1 MTHSTPPPPAAPTIT
16 LEAIRAAYGR
26 NTVVGPDAPIDLALG
41 PGRCTVILGPNG
53 SGKSTLLRV
62 AAGLHRPAAG
72 RVLLDGKP
80 LDAQPRRALA
90 RTLAVVPQSP
100 LSPPGATVREIVAM
114 GRQPHLPW
122 HAALRADD
130 RAIIDAA
137 LDRCEITHL
146 AHRDLARLS
155 GGERQRAWIAAAVA
169 QQPRALLLDEPI
181 SALDV
186 RHQLEVLRLVRDLAD
201 TEHATVV
208 IVLHDINLAAR
219 LGDRLIAMREGQII
233 ADGTPHEVMT
243 PETLHAI
250 YGVRAEIDTD
260 PETNRPWA
268 RPYETTHS

>member
-1 MTHSTPPPPAAPTIT
+1 MTPGKPDTAAPTLT
-16 LEAIRAAYGR
+16 LESVRAAYSKT
-26 NTVVGPDAPIDLALG
+26 TVVGPTTPIDLTLG
-41 PGRCTVILGPNG
+41 PGGCTVILGPNG

-62 AAGLHRPAAG
+62 ASGLHRPSAG
-72 RVLLDGKP
+72 RVLFNGSP

-100 LSPPGATVREIVAM
+100 LAPPGATVREIVAM

-122 HAALRADD
+122 HAALRTDD

-137 LDRCEITHL
+137 LARCEITHL
-146 AHRDLARLS
+146 ANRDLARLS

-169 QQPRALLLDEPI
+169 QEPRALLLDEPI

-201 TEHATVV
+201 AERATVV

-219 LGDRLIAMREGQII
+219 VGDRLIAMREGQII
-233 ADGTPHEVMT
+233 ADGTPHEVVT
-243 PETLHAI
+243 QETLQAI
-250 YGVRAEIDTD
+250 YAIRAEIDTD

-268 RPYETTHS
+268 RPYEVTRS

>member
-1 MTHSTPPPPAAPTIT
+1 MTPAAPDTAAPTLT
-16 LEAIRAAYGR
+16 LEGVQAAYAKT
-26 NTVVGPDAPIDLALG
+26 TVVGPTTPIDLTLG
-41 PGRCTVILGPNG
+41 PGGCTVILGPNG

-62 AAGLHRPAAG
+62 ASGLHRPSAG
-72 RVLLDGKP
+72 RVLFNASP

-100 LSPPGATVREIVAM
+100 LAPPGATVREIVAM

-122 HAALRADD
+122 HAALRTDD

-137 LDRCEITHL
+137 LARCEITHL
-146 AHRDLARLS
+146 ANRDLARLS

-169 QQPRALLLDEPI
+169 QEPRALLLDEPI

-201 TEHATVV
+201 AERATVV

-219 LGDRLIAMREGQII
+219 VGDRLIAMREGQII
-233 ADGTPHEVMT
+233 ADGTPHEVVT
-243 PETLHAI
+243 QETLQAI
-250 YGVRAEIDTD
+250 YAIRAEIDTD

-268 RPYETTHS
+268 RPYEVTRS